1 MKRLFF
7 AAFML
12 VGLEFVLA
20 EESGGFMG
28 LEVGYGE
35 AEITHIRS
43 TTPYKNADTAGVD
56 FSGGGVA
63 YGFTLGYKQFF
74 TPHFGLRYYVNVN
87 ALHATLNPYTSI
99 PEGGDFLAYAK
110 KSSVML
116 LNYGANIDFL
126 ANVLASESV
135 DLGGFVGLG
144 IGGDSWFGKGVDYQ
158 LEIYQT
164 TGGTDYQYWQIKNKT
179 MFNVWI
185 NVGIRANIAKN
196 HGIELVARAPLLKA
210 KLLDNYT
217 SGVQTNRVKVTL
229 KGIYTISVRYAF
241 SF

>member
-1 MKRLFF
+1 
-7 AAFML
+7 
-12 VGLEFVLA
+12 
-20 EESGGFMG
+20 
-28 LEVGYGE
+28 
-35 AEITHIRS
+35 
-43 TTPYKNADTAGVD
+43 
-56 FSGGGVA
+56 
-63 YGFTLGYKQFF
+63 
-74 TPHFGLRYYVNVN
+74 
-87 ALHATLNPYTSI
+87 
-99 PEGGDFLAYAK
+99 
-110 KSSVML
+110 ML

-126 ANVLASESV
+126 ANVLVSESV
-135 DLGGFVGLG
+135 DLGGFVGFG

-158 LEIYQT
+158 LEIWQPN
-164 TGGTDYQYWQIKNKT
+164 DWQIKNKT

-217 SGVQTNRVKVTL
+217 SAALQTMRVKVTL

>member
-7 AAFML
+7 VAFML
-12 VGLEFVLA
+12 VGLEIVLA
-20 EESGGFMG
+20 EESGGFVG

-43 TTPYKNADTAGVD
+43 TAPYKNENIFGAD

-74 TPHFGLRYYVNVN
+74 TPYFGLRYYVNVN
-87 ALHATLNPYTSI
+87 ALHATLKPYTTA
-99 PEGGDFLAYAK
+99 EGESADNLVNAK
-110 KSSVML
+110 KSSVTL

-144 IGGDSWFGKGVDYQ
+144 IGGDSWLGKGVDYQ
-158 LEIYQT
+158 LEIWKPN
-164 TGGTDYQYWQIKNKT
+164 DWKIKDKT

-196 HGIELVARAPLLKA
+196 HSIELVARVPFLKA
-210 KLLDNYT
+210 KLLDNYII
-217 SGVQTNRVKVTL
+217 GAQTNEVKVTL